1 MQAAAEQFL
10 AHGYD
15 ATKLDEIVRNAHV
28 SKTAIYKFYGGKR
41 ELFIALAEHLTEDF
55 LKHTSEKKSFKI
67 ESMAELEMILKN
79 IGRDYLDCVLHPDNL
94 AKFRMS
100 LAMATRVEEV
110 SKKFFYSGHVRLCQ
124 FISGYLRAATDAGL
138 TEFKDTEHAASQYLG
153 LLRADTHLKSI
164 FDADYVATAQ
174 EISQSIDA
182 AMNIFLYGCTSNR
195 PA

>member
-55 LKHTSEKKSFKI
+55 LKHTKNGKSYRI
-67 ESMAELEMILKN
+67 SNMVELEKILHN
-79 IGRDYLDCVLHPDNL
+79 IGRDYLNCVLHPDNL

-110 SKKFFYSGHVRLCQ
+110 SKKFFYSGHVRLCK
-124 FISGYLRAATDAGL
+124 FISGYLTAAMQAGL
-138 TEFKDTEHAASQYLG
+138 IEFQDAEQAASQYLG
-153 LLRADTHLKSI
+153 LLRSDTHLKSI
-164 FDADYVATAQ
+164 FDADYIVSEIEIANSIETAVQ
-174 EISQSIDA
+174 
-182 AMNIFLYGCTSNR
+182 IFLYGCSSRT
-195 PA
+195 A